1 MSRRRAKSNEL
12 TVIYWRDI
20 PAQVTANAGGRSHKQ
35 LLEPRFQ
42 VAIDRA
48 ATVAGLTETSAYV
61 AEWRRESY
69 PLDAESAGDRAA
81 AETATRL
88 SVEYDRD
95 RLEALVATGG
105 VDDHSETNVHSG

>member
-1 MSRRRAKSNEL
+1 MSRRRARSNEL

-20 PAQVTANAGGRSHKQ
+20 PAQVTASTDGRNHKE
-35 LLEPRFQ
+35 LLEARFQ

-61 AEWRRESY
+61 AQWRREST
-69 PLDAESAGDRAA
+69 PIDASSDGDEVA

-88 SVEYDRD
+88 NAEYDRD
-95 RLEALVATGG
+95 RLEALVAAGG
-105 VDDHSETNVHSG
+105 LDDQSRPGL